1 MAIKNCQVLGFGVK
15 EFKLRTEDGREW
27 TIELQSNGYFR
38 LLEIVPGDPEPLEHD
53 CAEGMYWP
61 AGDLIDYLAAIGT
74 APRRVCA

>member
-27 TIELQSNGYFR
+27 TIEAQSCGNFR
-38 LLEIVPGDPEPLEHD
+38 VFENVPGDEPLEHD
-53 CAEGMYWP
+53 CAEGQYWP
-61 AGDLIDYLAAIGT
+61 AGDLVDYLAAIGT